1 MPTIQTDLR
10 RTVYA
15 LADALD
21 LVGVDDRHHGK
32 RVGIMA
38 FACARA
44 LGWPREEQEFVFD
57 LGLLH
62 DCGVSS
68 TRAHHHLVAEF
79 AWENAEEHCI
89 RGAALLAA
97 SPLFAPFAPF
107 IRHHHTPWPH
117 LLELGIDERTARLAN
132 LIFLVD
138 RVDALTA
145 PHYGD
150 PALLHYRNEVLDRI
164 TALQPEFFSAE
175 LVDALRL
182 EAAKEAFWLALEP
195 PHLDAYL
202 EYMATN
208 GEPRLIGLPELRDLG
223 RLFAAIVDAKST
235 FTLQHSAGVAALSAR
250 LAERAG
256 LPPGRRDAIEVAGLL
271 HDLGKLR
278 VPDEILDKPGKL
290 DEKERAVIE
299 RHSFETFTILR
310 RIPGLEAITEWAS
323 LHHETLAGDGYP
335 FRRRGEELSLE
346 ARIVAVADVFD
357 ALTSARPYKRPWPL
371 AEARAFLERNAGA
384 HFDPSCVA
392 AFLASWQDVLEI
404 HARYQEPHEEAQ

>member
-68 TRAHHHLVAEF
+68 TRVHHHLVAEF
-79 AWENAEEHCI
+79 AWKNAEDHCV
-89 RGAALLAA
+89 RGASLLAA

-117 LLELGIDERTARLAN
+117 LIELGIDERTARLAN

-150 PALLHYRNEVLDRI
+150 PALLYYRNEVLDRI

-202 EYMATN
+202 EYMATH

-256 LPPGRRDAIEVAGLL
+256 LPPERRDAIEVAGLL

-346 ARIVAVADVFD
+346 ARIVAVADVYQ
-357 ALTSARPYKRPWPL
+357 ALVQDRPYRASLPDEVLRKILADFVAQKHLDGDLVALLL
-371 AEARAFLERNAGA
+371 AEPDARALARGYEPERFG
-384 HFDPSCVA
+384 V
-392 AFLASWQDVLEI
+392 
-404 HARYQEPHEEAQ
+404 

>member
-38 FACARA
+38 FACART

-97 SPLFAPFAPF
+97 SPLFASFAPF

-346 ARIVAVADVFD
+346 ARIVAVADVYQ
-357 ALTSARPYKRPWPL
+357 ALVQDRPYRASLPEEALRKILADFVAQKHLDGDLVALLL
-371 AEARAFLERNAGA
+371 AEPDTRELARGYGPERFG
-384 HFDPSCVA
+384 V
-392 AFLASWQDVLEI
+392 
-404 HARYQEPHEEAQ
+404 